1 MQVNAP
7 FYVRNIHDRLV
18 PAKFMVGQDGQYV
31 TNPNATPNTISRYS
45 NRYYNADGSE
55 IRNANPGNYL
65 VVPHNYMLG
74 HAIQFASDV
83 YNAASYGVSPNTMM
97 VAAFVG
103 PGSQNLQRTYRN
115 AGGSMTY
122 AGASVPMFQD
132 AASFHLGLVSELTG
146 YGPTAAQVAGSLY
159 DLPAQGANWV
169 NGKLSFRQAWDN
181 NARNMNS
188 IAAGAD
194 FSRSYVPAP
203 NPFDPGGALEQPY
216 VPQPAD
222 TPDRNA
228 LNNFLNPA
236 SGSLLGNALNF

>member
-7 FYVRNIHDRLV
+7 FYVRNIRDRLV

-83 YNAASYGVSPNTMM
+83 NNAASYGVSPNTMM

-115 AGGSMTY
+115 ARRLNDLCRSFGS
-122 AGASVPMFQD
+122 D
-132 AASFHLGLVSELTG
+132 VSRRG
-146 YGPTAAQVAGSLY
+146 VFPSWACIGVNGIWPHCRAGSRQSIRSSCSRRKLGKWQIK
-159 DLPAQGANWV
+159 LQASLGQQCAQYELDCRG
-169 NGKLSFRQAWDN
+169 
-181 NARNMNS
+181 
-188 IAAGAD
+188 
-194 FSRSYVPAP
+194 
-203 NPFDPGGALEQPY
+203 
-216 VPQPAD
+216 
-222 TPDRNA
+222 
-228 LNNFLNPA
+228 
-236 SGSLLGNALNF
+236 SGL